1 MSRIEDEIRWSF
13 ESEQEKA
20 WNNVIYSSDWMKKF
34 RKAIVK
40 PYLISDAEY
49 DVLKVLE
56 IGKGIPLS
64 IATIKNRLADK
75 KNASSKV
82 ITLLE
87 EKNYIESCQSHNL
100 HVFGYRIT
108 RKGINFLNQ
117 IDGEVSDRIKNT
129 FGRINQNEARL
140 LNHLLDKLRG

>member
-40 PYLISDAEY
+40 PYQISDAEY

>member
-34 RKAIVK
+34 RKAVVK
-40 PYLISDAEY
+40 PFQISDAEY

-56 IGKGIPLS
+56 LGKGIPLS
-64 IATIKNRLADK
+64 IASIKNRLADR
-75 KNASSKV
+75 KNASSRV
-82 ITLLE
+82 IQSLE
-87 EKNYIESCQSHNL
+87 DKGYIEACEGHKL
-100 HVFGYRIT
+100 DVFGYRIT
-108 RKGINFLNQ
+108 RSGINFLGR
-117 IDGEVSDRIKNT
+117 IESDVNNRLEST
-129 FGRINQNEARL
+129 FGRINANEARL

>member
-1 MSRIEDEIRWSF
+1 MSRIEDEIRWTF

-40 PYLISDAEY
+40 PYQISDAEY
-49 DVLKVLE
+49 DVMKVLE

-75 KNASSKV
+75 KNASGKV
-82 ITLLE
+82 ITALE
-87 EKNYIESCQSHNL
+87 EKGYIEACQSPNL

-108 RKGINFLNQ
+108 RSGVNFLNHV
-117 IDGEVSDRIKNT
+117 DDEVQDRIKNT